1 MRPLIALGLA
11 LTLSSGCSTSSRS
24 VTAEQAAVRI
34 ADLVSAVGSA
44 LAEAQPVLE
53 ENGLALKSASLTVEA
68 ENSTDKSLG
77 LDWSVVSAEASKTSG
92 RTAEMVVAFDVA
104 NLPPASTN
112 PSSNALRSTLESIV
126 HAVKSQKAGASP
138 AALESL
144 TLEIEFTVT
153 CKREGG
159 LDFEVLNAVKL
170 EPERTK
176 SRTKSQTLSVILSRK
191 TGS

>member
-11 LTLSSGCSTSSRS
+11 LTLSSGCSTTSCF
-24 VTAEQAAVRI
+24 VVAEEVAVRL
-34 ADLVSAVGSA
+34 ADLVSAIDSA
-44 LAEAQPVLE
+44 LGEAQPVLE

-77 LDWSVVSAEASKTSG
+77 LDWTVVSAEASKTSG
-92 RTAEMVVAFDVA
+92 RTAEMVLAFDVA
-104 NLPPASTN
+104 NLPPASTS

-126 HAVKSQKAGASP
+126 HAVKSQSAGATP

-159 LDFEVLNAVKL
+159 LAFEVLNAVKL

-176 SRTKSQTLSVILSRK
+176 SRTKSQTLSVVLSQK